1 MKIFTDRKTKLRKKI
16 ESCLT
21 ASDIDGILKAV
32 DEYEKDNLSTIEK
45 LKRNKQIEL
54 NRINGALKQTIN
66 AHGPITKVLIG
77 SATKRIYGS
86 LLGDDKPS
94 WFKRIKLFFEKWRKK

>member
-1 MKIFTDRKTKLRKKI
+1 MKIFKDRKSKLRKKI

-21 ASDIDGILKAV
+21 TSDIDGILKAI
-32 DEYEKDNLSTIEK
+32 DEYEKDNLSTIDK
-45 LKRNKQIEL
+45 LKRDRQIEL

-86 LLGDDKPS
+86 LLSDNKPS
-94 WFKRIKLFFEKWRKK
+94 LIERIKMFFKKWKK

>member
-32 DEYEKDNLSTIEK
+32 DDFKFI
-45 LKRNKQIEL
+45 
-54 NRINGALKQTIN
+54 G
-66 AHGPITKVLIG
+66 TK
-77 SATKRIYGS
+77 
-86 LLGDDKPS
+86 
-94 WFKRIKLFFEKWRKK
+94 